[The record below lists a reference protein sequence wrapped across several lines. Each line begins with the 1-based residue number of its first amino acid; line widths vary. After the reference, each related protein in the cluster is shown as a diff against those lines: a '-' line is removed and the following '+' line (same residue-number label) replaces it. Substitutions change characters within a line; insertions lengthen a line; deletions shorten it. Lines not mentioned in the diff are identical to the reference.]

1 MSAVLPQRPELEH
14 RESLADRRAAWHD
27 AAVADEVLQVTEDP
41 AAVDLAF
48 LEEQINEYNFATT
61 GYRDGRYLAIFVRD
75 SGGAIRAGLSGHTW
89 GGCAEVKFLW
99 VRESER
105 RSGLGT
111 ALLRAAEREAK
122 ARGCTQIVLGTHSFQ
137 APAFYAKHG
146 YTVCGEAP
154 DYPNGYT
161 QIHLRKALV

>member
-1 MSAVLPQRPELEH
+1 MS
-14 RESLADRRAAWHD
+14 
-27 AAVADEVLQVTEDP
+27 DEVLRVTDEP
-41 AAVDLAF
+41 AASDLEF
-48 LEEQINEYNFATT
+48 LEDQIAKFNGETT

-75 SGGAIRAGLSGHTW
+75 AGGAIRAGLSGHTW

-111 ALLRAAEREAK
+111 ALLREAEREAK
-122 ARGCTQIVLGTHSFQ
+122 ARGCAQIVLSTHSFQ

-154 DYPNGYT
+154 DYPSGYA
-161 QIHLRKALV
+161 QIFLRKVLV